1 MLLITSAKLYFQRS
15 LFLIMPFGCLKYFK
29 IFILIS
35 L

>member
-1 MLLITSAKLYFQRS
+1 MLLRISAMLYFQRS
-15 LFLIMPFGCLKYFK
+15 LFMMTVGCLKYFK